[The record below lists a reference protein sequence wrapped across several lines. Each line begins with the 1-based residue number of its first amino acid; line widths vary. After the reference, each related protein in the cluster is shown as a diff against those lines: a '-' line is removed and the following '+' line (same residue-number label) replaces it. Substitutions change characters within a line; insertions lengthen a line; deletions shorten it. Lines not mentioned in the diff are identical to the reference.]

1 MSLRD
6 RLVDP
11 RSPTHRPR
19 KAAYALPTLFTAG
32 NVFLGYLAILRSF
45 RGAMAAAS
53 GMLFGIKP
61 FYITPL
67 FAAAMIALMIWCSIP
82 RHCQNI

>member
-1 MSLRD
+1 VNIGADLS
-6 RLVDP
+6 
-11 RSPTHRPR
+11 
-19 KAAYALPTLFTAG
+19 
-32 NVFLGYLAILRSF
+32 
-45 RGAMAAAS
+45 AMAAAS